1 MLRHYRHSASGTRS
15 AAAATT
21 QPAAASGDAAAVSA
35 EDYARAEAFTAEG
48 VGGLVS
54 SGGLMSFTGRG
65 GIGIGASWLPDE
77 TLWYRD
83 GDGAVVLVDP
93 AAKTTAVCDDATCAD
108 LGIPAAASGGAA
120 ATAGASGGPPLTL
133 SPDGLLGAFVQ
144 ECNLWVRDIGTG
156 IDRQLTFDGE
166 KVAKDTR
173 LFLRHF
179 ILKLIILPRQARDKT
194 EGKHSQ
200 REAFCCRTLAMR
212 RTTRDGSTPTGCEK
226 RHFLHHL
233 FI

>member
-120 ATAGASGGPPLTL
+120 ATAGASGGPPLPSAKQLGHHNPRFTTL
-133 SPDGLLGAFVQ
+133 RTSRRITPCASSRRRCGA
-144 ECNLWVRDIGTG
+144 CLR
-156 IDRQLTFDGE
+156 LTRWCP
-166 KVAKDTR
+166 A
-173 LFLRHF
+173 
-179 ILKLIILPRQARDKT
+179 
-194 EGKHSQ
+194 
-200 REAFCCRTLAMR
+200 
-212 RTTRDGSTPTGCEK
+212 
-226 RHFLHHL
+226 
-233 FI
+233 

>member
-166 KVAKDTR
+166 KERKKHAASRQPPRHWPHKPQNEMPRWDHAIAKRVQAHLDHLDAITTADD
-173 LFLRHF
+173 LRSQEP
-179 ILKLIILPRQARDKT
+179 IAGRPR
-194 EGKHSQ
+194 
-200 REAFCCRTLAMR
+200 
-212 RTTRDGSTPTGCEK
+212 
-226 RHFLHHL
+226 
-233 FI
+233 

>member
-1 MLRHYRHSASGTRS
+1 MLRHYRHSASDTRS
-15 AAAATT
+15 AAAAVT
-21 QPAAASGDAAAVSA
+21 PAAASGDAAVSA

-93 AAKTTAVCDDATCAD
+93 AAKTTTVCDDATCAD

-120 ATAGASGGPPLTL
+120 ASAGASAGPPLTL

-166 KVAKDTR
+166 KVQKRR
-173 LFLRHF
+173 LFCAIFYR
-179 ILKLIILPRQARDKT
+179 K
-194 EGKHSQ
+194 
-200 REAFCCRTLAMR
+200 
-212 RTTRDGSTPTGCEK
+212 
-226 RHFLHHL
+226 
-233 FI
+233 

>member
-1 MLRHYRHSASGTRS
+1 MLRHYRHSASGTQS

-54 SGGLMSFTGRG
+54 PGGLMSFTGRG

-166 KVAKDTR
+166 KVQQKTR
-173 LFLRHF
+173 VFF
-179 ILKLIILPRQARDKT
+179 CAILY
-194 EGKHSQ
+194 
-200 REAFCCRTLAMR
+200 
-212 RTTRDGSTPTGCEK
+212 
-226 RHFLHHL
+226 
-233 FI
+233 